1 MAPRLGLVIHSSA
14 RLVIAMVSMSAL
26 MLAAC
31 AGPTGPRPTSFV
43 HRSVTPSAGAGQ
55 SRSTA
60 IDSPTASASSGAS
73 VASSGLPA
81 LTSIRLEPF
90 ARGLS
95 EPLFLTHA
103 GDGSGT
109 LYVVEQGGRIR
120 SLDADG
126 TVHPETFLDIAERIT
141 AGGERGLLGLAFHPD
156 YPDDGRIFVMYTA
169 AGEGTNTVSVFTV
182 TDGLADADSERVLVA
197 IPDFAGN
204 HNGGNVA
211 FGPDGYLY
219 FGTGDGGGAGDP
231 QRNGQD
237 PDALLGKIVRL
248 DVDTAGSEPQ
258 IWALGMRN
266 PWRFS
271 FDRETGD
278 LWIADVGQGA
288 WEEID
293 VDPAGS
299 GGGRNY
305 GWNVMEGPDCFGG
318 GGCDMAGLTLP
329 VVAYTHDEGC
339 TVVGGYVY
347 RGSAHPGLVGTY
359 LYGDYCSGRFWS
371 LDAQAAMAGGADPV
385 VVLDAAVSV
394 SSFGQDEGGELYV
407 TDISAGTVLRV
418 MPVE

>member
-1 MAPRLGLVIHSSA
+1 MISWSKRRIVALVAMSS
-14 RLVIAMVSMSAL
+14 LV
-26 MLAAC
+26 LAAC
-31 AGPTGPRPTSFV
+31 AGPTGPRPTRFV
-43 HRSVTPSAGAGQ
+43 DRSSTPGASGGQ
-55 SRSTA
+55 SRPAVADPPS
-60 IDSPTASASSGAS
+60 ASASPGES
-73 VASSGLPA
+73 VAGSGTPA

-90 ARGLS
+90 ADGLS

-103 GDGSGT
+103 GDGSGI
-109 LYVVEQGGRIR
+109 LYAVEQGGRIQ
-120 SLDADG
+120 SLDAHG
-126 TVHPETFLDIAERIT
+126 TVQPQPFLDIAERIT

-169 AGEGTNTVSVFTV
+169 AGEGANTVSGFTV
-182 TDGLADADSERVLVA
+182 IDGLVDPASERVLVA

-211 FGPDGYLY
+211 FGPDGQLY
-219 FGTGDGGGAGDP
+219 VGTGDGGGGGDP
-231 QRNGQD
+231 QGNGQD
-237 PDALLGKIVRL
+237 PDALLGKILRL
-248 DVDTAGSEPQ
+248 DVDAPGSAPQ

-278 LWIADVGQGA
+278 LWMADVGQGA

-293 VDPAGS
+293 VEPAGS

-305 GWNVMEGPDCFGG
+305 GWNVMEGPECLGG
-318 GGCDMAGLTLP
+318 GGCDMTGLTLP

-347 RGSAHPGLVGTY
+347 RGAAHPELDGTY
-359 LYGDYCSGRFWS
+359 LYGDYCSGRFWA
-371 LDAQAAMAGGADPV
+371 LDAQAAIDGGGGHV
-385 VVLDAAVSV
+385 VVLDGDVSV
-394 SSFGQDEGGELYV
+394 SSFGQDEQGEWYV

-418 MPVE
+418 LPAE